1 MAMAQPPDA
10 VQARIAPYTGQ
21 SSLFLFGAVTLILAN
36 LLLSPQ
42 GWAILAAFVPG
53 LPKQSPSSG
62 SPTSWFGLIG
72 EIVLLGAL
80 LLIGSVSE
88 DAGTFA
94 LVLLAALWLVFLL
107 NHQALVI
114 GLFSGATSAVWGTTS
129 NNNNPNN
136 TASSGG
142 AGAGGSF

>member
-42 GWAILAAFVPG
+42 GWAILAALVPG
-53 LPKQSPSSG
+53 LTKQGPSGG
-62 SPTSWFGLIG
+62 SPTSWFGLVG

-107 NHQALVI
+107 NHQALII
-114 GLFSGATSAVWGTTS
+114 GLFSGATNAVWGTAS
-129 NNNNPNN
+129 NHNN